1 MSEEVIVT
9 GGSETLALVTVYN
22 EQGFVTELPYLNI
35 GRSEHGC
42 GHFVNSGGSQVRVAH
57 HVSKYPVQRQHFQVY
72 LVTGGSDSSGNAIS
86 TTELL
91 VQGESS
97 WMVLSV
103 SGDLP
108 QPTAY
113 LRSVSVNNEIIAC
126 GGSTSTGFVVT
137 TSNIVKFDPSTLQ
150 WLVVATMKQPRF
162 YHAMSVVNV
171 AENEVFRSIF

>member
-1 MSEEVIVT
+1 M
-9 GGSETLALVTVYN
+9 
-22 EQGFVTELPYLNI
+22 
-35 GRSEHGC
+35 
-42 GHFVNSGGSQVRVAH
+42 
-57 HVSKYPVQRQHFQVY
+57 Y
-72 LVTGGSDSSGNAIS
+72 LVTGGIDSSG

-97 WMVLSV
+97 WTVLSV

-126 GGSTSTGFVVT
+126 GGSTSTMT

-171 AENEVFRSIF
+171 ADIIDYCV